1 MAKKDWQEIINKIDL
16 NILNEFLNSNS
27 SFFPSEE
34 FLNPFSKD
42 LTNFNSQNLQKGN
55 PASWIPIYNKNHLN
69 DFLLYNSLMPI
80 RSGSGEFFFYKG
92 SIFYY
97 LNNIIFKSID
107 LSEIQQIENFV
118 PLSLQV
124 DFQKNENAFLNK
136 AVNLGIINH
145 FINKDDLKV
154 LEKDLGN
161 RLLYGQFGKIK
172 TTFNLMFKT
181 SKGVLEPSIHRV
193 LNNMIIKCSNIFSSP
208 Y

>member
-1 MAKKDWQEIINKIDL
+1 M
-16 NILNEFLNSNS
+16 
-27 SFFPSEE
+27 
-34 FLNPFSKD
+34 
-42 LTNFNSQNLQKGN
+42 TNFNSQNLQKGN

-193 LNNMIIKCSNIFSSP
+193 LK
-208 Y
+208 